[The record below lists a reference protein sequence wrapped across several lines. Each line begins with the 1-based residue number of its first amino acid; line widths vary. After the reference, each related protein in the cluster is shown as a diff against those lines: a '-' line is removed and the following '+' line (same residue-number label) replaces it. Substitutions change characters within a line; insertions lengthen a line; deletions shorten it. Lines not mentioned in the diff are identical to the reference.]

1 MEIRGMWEMRLTNI
15 LPVVDCPEMS
25 SPAQSFA
32 SVINPISFPPAIAP
46 PPGTPPLPGSVALT
60 TFAPAPAPLFSL
72 FRQQRKANARQ
83 IRMMKSPAMN
93 VNTLDRRKHHHLRSF
108 MHSSWALRALVTFH
122 SSTPVSVVS
131 SMRLPRPS
139 WIREPSGINRK
150 KTSFD

>member
-1 MEIRGMWEMRLTNI
+1 MEEEVRRLTNI

-32 SVINPISFPPAIAP
+32 SVINPISFPPATTAAP
-46 PPGTPPLPGSVALT
+46 PAAFGSAALT

-108 MHSSWALRALVTFH
+108 MHSSWGLRIRVELT
-122 SSTPVSVVS
+122 SSPPSVVDS
-131 SMRLPRPS
+131 SS
-139 WIREPSGINRK
+139 ISA
-150 KTSFD
+150 TSH